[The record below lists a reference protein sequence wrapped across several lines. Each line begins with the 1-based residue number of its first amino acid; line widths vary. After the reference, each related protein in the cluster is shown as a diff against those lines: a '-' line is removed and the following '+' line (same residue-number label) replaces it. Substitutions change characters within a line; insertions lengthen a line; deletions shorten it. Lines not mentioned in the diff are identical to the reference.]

1 MAESFL
7 AEAASLALDIVI
19 PDKAAL
25 AGAGLDFY
33 EARSAEPGRLEAA
46 AERMA
51 EGSRALAGSLTWSDK
66 DRGWV
71 AEWRLFA
78 RGPSGSM
85 AGPRDQLR
93 RGLSQR
99 DARCRPDPVRQR
111 PAAMTARLA
120 VAGASVKK
128 PTESYAC
135 MNKFTRTKAAGH
147 RSVDEITGSRR
158 LRRMRKADWS
168 RRLVQE
174 SRITVDDLIWPIF
187 IIDGANRREPI
198 DAMPGVFRLSVDVAV
213 SEAERAARL
222 GIPAIATFP
231 NVDLSLRD
239 QTGSAILDP
248 DNLINRATR
257 AIKAAVPAIGIITDA
272 ALDPFTSH
280 GHDGILRDGII
291 VNDETVEQVAAA
303 AVLQAAA
310 GADIIAPSDMMD
322 GRVGAIRDALD
333 ANGFSD
339 VAIMSYATKF
349 ASAFYGPY
357 REAIGTAGLLRG
369 DKKTYYLDH
378 ANSDEAL
385 REAEQDLLEGADMI
399 MVKPGL
405 PYLDIIR
412 RLKDEFAMPTFAY
425 QVSGEYAMI
434 RAAAGNGWIDG
445 EKAMLESLVAFKR
458 AGCDGILTYF
468 APEVAELLKG

>member
-1 MAESFL
+1 MNRFTPAK
-7 AEAASLALDIVI
+7 
-19 PDKAAL
+19 P
-25 AGAGLDFY
+25 AGA
-33 EARSAEPGRLEAA
+33 
-46 AERMA
+46 
-51 EGSRALAGSLTWSDK
+51 
-66 DRGWV
+66 
-71 AEWRLFA
+71 
-78 RGPSGSM
+78 
-85 AGPRDQLR
+85 
-93 RGLSQR
+93 
-99 DARCRPDPVRQR
+99 
-111 PAAMTARLA
+111 
-120 VAGASVKK
+120 
-128 PTESYAC
+128 
-135 MNKFTRTKAAGH
+135 

-174 SRITVDDLIWPIF
+174 NRLSVDDLIWPIF
-187 IIDGANRREPI
+187 AVDGKQVREPI
-198 DAMPGVFRLSVDVAV
+198 AAMPGVFRLSLDLAV
-213 SEAERAARL
+213 KEAERAAKL

-231 NVDLSLRD
+231 NVELSLRD
-239 QTGSAILDP
+239 QTGSHILDP
-248 DNLINRATR
+248 ENIINRTTR
-257 AIKAAVPAIGIITDA
+257 AIKHAVPEIGIITDA

-303 AVLQAAA
+303 AVIQAAA

-322 GRVGAIRDALD
+322 GRIGAIRDALD
-333 ANGFSD
+333 ANGFQD

-357 REAIGTAGLLRG
+357 REAVGTAGLLKG

-385 REAEQDLLEGADMI
+385 REAEQDLAEGADML

-412 RLKDEFAMPTFAY
+412 RLKDELQMPTFAY
-425 QVSGEYAMI
+425 QVSGEYSMI
-434 RAAAGNGWIDG
+434 KAAAANGWIDG
-445 EKAMLESLVAFKR
+445 EKAMLESLLALKR

-468 APEVAELLKG
+468 APEVAAMLKG